1 MPVVPVISPQLTEPC
16 EPTLNTCQL
25 LVSNCDKS
33 VLTGLPVASGFTSKS
48 SQPVGPKPLD
58 PKGSVAT
65 IWLYC
70 SGPDVGGVP
79 GALCAGGA
87 PGPPC
92 GKPTICSSPVPGM
105 LAKGS
110 SICGSCFGWF
120 CAIRRSP
127 MGLVA

>member
-48 SQPVGPKPLD
+48 SQPVGPKLLD

-70 SGPDVGGVP
+70 SGKVEGSD
-79 GALCAGGA
+79 C
-87 PGPPC
+87 C
-92 GKPTICSSPVPGM
+92 GSPTICSGPVPGM

-110 SICGSCFGWF
+110 SICGSCF
-120 CAIRRSP
+120 
-127 MGLVA
+127 